1 MLFIQNLDEIIF
13 NRHQLIESDELII
26 ISGYVGPNPIQRLG
40 DININSRIVY
50 GMYASEGIRR
60 PLHDSIINLQNT
72 ITNINV
78 FYSNLPV
85 HSKCYAWR
93 RRGRV
98 VYALIGS
105 ANFSTNGLSTPYK
118 ETLAEITTD
127 TFSPLN
133 DYIELVLNNSIS
145 CLEVTLRD
153 AAEEVI
159 PSEVDRQTSTDGERC
174 LLSLLGRG
182 REVQNIAGL
191 NWGQNPN
198 NHTNPNDSYIKI
210 RRQDVNNFPELFPP
224 KQEFPIHTQNRG
236 RAHRHNDA
244 IEIIWD
250 DGTVMDGILF
260 GNQTINGVVY
270 PKQVGSFS
278 QYKIMGIYLRERIG
292 VPLGQPIRRTHLD
305 SYGRTDVEVTLLNE
319 GVYRFDLSV

>member
-13 NRHQLIESDELII
+13 NRHKLIDSDELII

-40 DININSRIVY
+40 DISINSRIVY
-50 GMYASEGIRR
+50 GMYASESIRR
-60 PLHDSIINLQNT
+60 PLHDSIINLQNA

-93 RRGRV
+93 RRGQV

-133 DYIELVLNNSIS
+133 NYIELVLNNSIS
-145 CLEVTLRD
+145 CLEVSFED
-153 AAEEVI
+153 AAEELPPPIAEEQPV
-159 PSEVDRQTSTDGERC
+159 PGERC
-174 LLSLLGRG
+174 LLTLLGRG

-210 RRQDVNNFPELFPP
+210 RRQDVNNFPKLFPP
-224 KQEFPIHTQNRG
+224 KQDFPIRTRGRG

-260 GNQTINGVVY
+260 GNQTIEGVVY
-270 PKQVGSFS
+270 PKQVGSFP

-292 VPLGQPIRRTHLD
+292 VPLGQPIRRAHLD
-305 SYGRTDVEVTLLNE
+305 TYGRTNVEVTLLSE
-319 GVYRFDLSV
+319 GVYRFDISV